1 MKRHI
6 FIFVILASLLFS
18 LCSCNEN
25 PHNTSNISGTG
36 SSGNPDLSAEESS
49 SDAVDSVDEKLD
61 ISAFSLTSDKTEYSY
76 GDTVKLTLTVDSEYQ
91 FLYGEDCYIEY
102 FDSEWKKC
110 DIEYVIP
117 EIVCNGEK
125 TAVINVKLSERAD
138 KGREKYRAV
147 QEVRMSYDTETV
159 FTVYSNEF
167 FINAE

>member
-1 MKRHI
+1 MKFHI
-6 FIFVILASLLFS
+6 FIFVILTSLLLS
-18 LCSCNEN
+18 LCSCTETS
-25 PHNTSNISGTG
+25 PDTSNTSGTSGSD
-36 SSGNPDLSAEESS
+36 SSNLYVEESS
-49 SDAVDSVDEKLD
+49 LHTELIDEKLD
-61 ISAFSLTSDKTEYSY
+61 ISAFSLTTDKTEYNLN
-76 GDTVKLTLTVDSEYQ
+76 DTINLTLTVDSEYQ